1 MGGWEVHGKPVYRG
15 ELLKGLKGKGLG
27 QFANLRRGL
36 AKKRRG
42 GMFLRGIDT
51 QCTLW
56 IRNGR
61 DLSNGGGDTPA
72 RTMGRF

>member
-1 MGGWEVHGKPVYRG
+1 MFKGGREVHGKPVYRG

-42 GMFLRGIDT
+42 DVFE
-51 QCTLW
+51 
-56 IRNGR
+56 R
-61 DLSNGGGDTPA
+61 D
-72 RTMGRF
+72 